1 MAQSMFFAQLFLLEG
16 ILNADCNQSVF
27 LLLFSSHLFDLCIAQ
42 IFDPSC
48 FPCEFLTPS
57 WHLHTLFSGKLSGSF
72 FGSFYSW
79 VSIEEIYKDAHMYGL
94 KSSNSQAVTN
104 SSLAIAWLEATFP
117 ELVNQAKEGGSLLA
131 LKARPY
137 VPFDASLALQ
147 VFFPS

>member
-1 MAQSMFFAQLFLLEG
+1 MLTAINQFFCFFFPHTYLTYVLHKY
-16 ILNADCNQSVF
+16 
-27 LLLFSSHLFDLCIAQ
+27 LFS
-42 IFDPSC
+42 PSC
-48 FPCEFLTPS
+48 FPCEFLTPI
-57 WHLHTLFSGKLSGSF
+57 WHLHTLFSRKLSGSF

-117 ELVNQAKEGGSLLA
+117 ELVSQAKEGGSLLA

-147 VFFPS
+147 VFFFPS